1 MRRANCAKV
10 SGRPAGMVRSASQT
24 LRWKDVPR
32 ISSAISSPALGEDR
46 KRRIL
51 NISSFTARSLRMNT
65 SSGKIFPISISSSS
79 AFVPSKMAHTPVPL
93 PLRATRT
100 LPTSQPATA
109 NWMAPAALTDSCL
122 TKLLA
127 AMTFIS
133 DLPYESIRRSRIETQ
148 GTAFTPVLPF
158 KSGIADRKAGVRK
171 CASLLSY
178 PSGIPRRS
186 RASTPML
193 ALSVVARSH
202 GHLLPNVR
210 HGASLTSCQWR
221 RWGATAALGAILLPS
236 SHASSAGPEPLG
248 PREIQPIGGRDREQ
262 ASKRQR
268 GPSRFGWE
276 RPTTTDPKAQYSQ
289 RESTVSLA
297 HWAIHP
303 SRAAER
309 GTEHARDFARNCE
322 HNDRP
327 DGRC

>member
-1 MRRANCAKV
+1 MRQANCAKV

-32 ISSAISSPALGEDR
+32 ISSAISSPAFGEDK

-51 NISSFTARSLRMNT
+51 NISSFTARSLRTNT
-65 SSGKIFPISISSSS
+65 SSGKVLPISISSSS
-79 AFVPSKMAHTPVPL
+79 AFVPSKIEHTPIL
-93 PLRATRT
+93 PRATRT
-100 LPTSQPATA
+100 LPTSHPATA
-109 NWMAPAALTDSCL
+109 NRMASAALTASCL
-122 TKLLA
+122 RKLLA
-127 AMTFIS
+127 AMMFIS
-133 DLPYESIRRSRIETQ
+133 GLPYESIRRSRMESR

-158 KSGIADRKAGVRK
+158 KSGIADRKAAVRR
-171 CASLLSY
+171 CALLLSY

-193 ALSVVARSH
+193 ALSVVARSP

-221 RWGATAALGAILLPS
+221 RCGATAALGAILLPS

-289 RESTVSLA
+289 RDSAVSLA

-303 SRAAER
+303 SRAAKR
-309 GTEHARDFARNCE
+309 GTEHAGDFAGNCE
-322 HNDRP
+322 HDDRP
-327 DGRC
+327 DGGC